1 MKYLLLLNRVDD
13 DIPEASTPEGAAL
26 FAAYRQFN
34 DDMKEAGVYRDCEP
48 LHAQSATTTVR
59 VRGGETLITDGPA
72 AEIKEQLGGYTIVE
86 CADLDEALR
95 WAARSPAAKDAS
107 VEVRPVATVKAPM

>member
-1 MKYLLLLNRVDD
+1 MKYLLLLNRVED
-13 DIPEASTPEGAAL
+13 DIPDPSTPEGAAL
-26 FAAYRQFN
+26 FDAYQQFN
-34 DDMKEAGVYRDCEP
+34 DDMKEAGVFRDCEP
-48 LHAQSATTTVR
+48 LHAESATTTVR

-95 WAARSPAAKDAS
+95 WAARSPAARDAS
-107 VEVRPVATVKAPM
+107 VEVRPVVHVEAPM